1 MTDTS
6 RRPSGPWDQ
15 ESGVGVASWIGYFWA
30 RAGEQLARSLPE
42 SLAMPI
48 AGRLAE
54 GYKRFSRQR
63 MVMIRKHLRMVCP
76 QASADEIDAMVDRA
90 VELYARYWFET
101 FRTPDRSRLEVASS
115 VTTVDERYL
124 ADVMEEGNGAII
136 AMPHLGNWDVAG
148 AYCAEHYGTPLV
160 VAELLK
166 PRAAFDY
173 WVKTREKLGME
184 VVPLDGTSAPVRALI
199 KALKDGR
206 PVALVA
212 DRDMTADGIEVTFF
226 GEETTIP
233 AGPGTLAAR
242 TGAPIV
248 PAGVYIDGPGRYR
261 AVVRPPLRAD
271 KSLARADQV
280 QTLSQGLVHEF
291 EALIKAE
298 PEQWHLFTPNWPSDW
313 EALGRTKPGG
323 GDHGQGSRTAELG
336 SEREMQ

>member
-6 RRPSGPWDQ
+6 RRPSGPWDR
-15 ESGVGVASWIGYFWA
+15 ESGVGVAPWIGYLWA
-30 RAGEQLARSLPE
+30 RAGEQLARLLPE

-48 AGRLAE
+48 AGGLAE
-54 GYKRFSRQR
+54 GYKRFSKQR
-63 MVMIRKHLRMVCP
+63 MVMIRKHLTMVCP
-76 QASADEIDAMVDRA
+76 EATTGEIDAMVDRA

-101 FRTPDRSRLEVASS
+101 FQTPDRSRLEIASS
-115 VTTVDERYL
+115 VTTVGERYL
-124 ADVMEEGNGAII
+124 ADVMKDGNGAII

-212 DRDMTADGIEVTFF
+212 DRDMTADGVEVTFF

-233 AGPGTLAAR
+233 AGPGTLAQR
-242 TGAPIV
+242 TGAPVV
-248 PAGVYIDGPGRYR
+248 PVGVYIDGPGRYR

-271 KSLARADQV
+271 KSLARTDQARA
-280 QTLSQGLVHEF
+280 LSQQLVREF
-291 EALIKAE
+291 EELIKAE

-313 EALGRTKPGG
+313 EALGRAKPGADG
-323 GDHGQGSRTAELG
+323 LSRTSPRVGSR
-336 SEREMQ
+336 SESEKW

>member
-6 RRPSGPWDQ
+6 RRPSGPWEPD
-15 ESGVGVASWIGYFWA
+15 SGVGLAPWIGYFWA
-30 RAGEQLARSLPE
+30 RAGEKLARALPE
-42 SLAMPI
+42 SLAMPV
-48 AGRLAE
+48 AERLAE
-54 GYKRFSRQR
+54 GYKRFSKQR
-63 MVMIRKHLRMVCP
+63 MVMIRKHLKMVCP
-76 QASADEIDAMVDRA
+76 DATADEIDAMVNRA

-101 FRTPDRSRLEVASS
+101 FRTPDRSRVEIASS

-124 ADVMEEGNGAII
+124 AEAMQGGRGAII

-166 PRAAFDY
+166 PQAAFDY

-226 GEETTIP
+226 GEKTTIP

-242 TGAPIV
+242 TGAPVIPV
-248 PAGVYIDGPGRYR
+248 GVYIDGPGRYR
-261 AVVRPPLRAD
+261 AVLRPALKVD
-271 KSLARADQV
+271 KSLSRPDQARA
-280 QTLSQGLVHEF
+280 LSQALVCEF
-291 EALIKAE
+291 EALIRAE

-313 EALGRTKPGG
+313 EALGRGRPEA
-323 GDHGQGSRTAELG
+323 GDAGRHSQRPRTNSGDE
-336 SEREMQ
+336 EP